1 MSHYVANLVSPSI
14 TCTWRLLWNVFIKQQ
29 FTVLPRTKTQRG
41 NESHNW
47 RPATL
52 KIKSRYHYT
61 IFLYFLAIVGGWC
74 QYTACILL
82 AAWNRYLIVVTWEG
96 SLYDIVSIANQL
108 NWTDNHRPHT
118 PCYSLM
124 ASLLLIIVSCVILE
138 CCTGVLY
145 WSVCCVFSF
154 FIRRR
159 VNPGNYISLL

>member
-1 MSHYVANLVSPSI
+1 MTRYHSWNPIEMVW
-14 TCTWRLLWNVFIKQQ
+14 TGRLDIFWFTRRSLWNVFIKQQ
-29 FTVLPRTKTQRG
+29 FTVLPRTKSQRG

-82 AAWNRYLIVVTWEG
+82 AAWNIYLIVVTWEG

-108 NWTDNHRPHT
+108 NWTDNHRPH
-118 PCYSLM
+118 SMLQ
-124 ASLLLIIVSCVILE
+124 SDGI
-138 CCTGVLY
+138 
-145 WSVCCVFSF
+145 
-154 FIRRR
+154 FITDNR
-159 VNPGNYISLL
+159 